1 MRILA
6 LFLLLGTAAFAQ
18 RFLVGVRGGVPLT
31 NAFRP
36 ASGGF
41 NYPNI
46 KGGVNYS
53 SDRSWYA
60 FGPSAEIRLPLS
72 LGIGMDAL
80 YDPLR
85 YRGEDLT
92 YAPAN
97 QGDSCCTGFRNS
109 VEARAWD
116 VSVLAR
122 KYFGRRTHRP
132 YVAAGGAANL
142 ISSVR
147 QDYQCYNFDNPCVS
161 AAPDPPR
168 EQRRR
173 VVAQFAVSGAR
184 QIPRLAQLC
193 QGAPRPGTALV
204 HRIPSVGLKC
214 VSERRRREMAAL
226 VGGTKAA
233 AGRPKIPGLC
243 PLPSLT
249 STWFVT

>member
-173 VVAQFAVSGAR
+173 VVYGVV
-184 QIPRLAQLC
+184 L
-193 QGAPRPGTALV
+193 
-204 HRIPSVGLKC
+204 
-214 VSERRRREMAAL
+214 
-226 VGGTKAA
+226 A
-233 AGRPKIPGLC
+233 AGVEIRAWRLRFAPEARYTHFGAEQFVEPLRGLVRSGRHQA
-243 PLPSLT
+243 LASLGLN
-249 STWFVT
+249 F